1 MFNGDNKQKEVR
13 DANNN
18 VVGTYSYDGTGA
30 RVKKVSASE
39 TTIFV
44 YDAGGKLVAEY
55 ANQSPASPTI
65 SYLTNDSLG
74 SPRVVTDV

>member
-30 RVKKVSASE
+30 RVKKIIGNDDFCVRRGRQIGRRVLTANRVKS
-39 TTIFV
+39 
-44 YDAGGKLVAEY
+44 YDQLF
-55 ANQSPASPTI
+55 NQ
-65 SYLTNDSLG
+65 
-74 SPRVVTDV
+74 